1 MAATSKPRED
11 ALSAYRAKRSADRT
25 PEPSG
30 VVAPGTAP
38 GRLFVV
44 HKHAATRLHYDLRL
58 EMDGVLASWAVPK
71 GPSRNQADKRL
82 AVHVEDHPVEYGD
95 FEGKIPE
102 GNYGAGAVIVWD
114 RGMWLP
120 IEDIAKGFEKG
131 KLLFELRGYKLKG
144 KWTLV
149 KLKKGVK
156 EWLLIKERDAQAV
169 TTDGDAFPQGSV
181 LSGLTVE
188 ELKAGS
194 PKAAAL
200 ADALEEAGAPKRT
213 VRARDVEL
221 MLAESRDKPFT
232 KEGWLFELKLD
243 GFRFLA
249 SRERGEGRL
258 TTRNGHDL
266 TAAFPEVARALTALP
281 YGDLVVD
288 GELVVPDDAGRPSF
302 HRLQERARYTRATDI
317 RRAAVE
323 QPATLF
329 LFDLLGAEGYDAR
342 GLPLV
347 ERKTLLRRVVPEVGA
362 LRYLEH
368 FETTGEAVYEHVTKM
383 GLEGVVAK
391 KADAPYRAGRSANWL
406 KIRAEKTDD
415 FVVVGFTRPKGSRA
429 GFGALHLGVFD
440 RGKLVYAGRVGTGF
454 DTAQLQEYAAAL
466 ESARTP
472 KPPFKGAGPTGLG
485 HVWVEPRLVAEVRF
499 LEWTDDAMLRHP
511 VFVRFRSDKSPA
523 ECVRQGSGSEA
534 SEGSAQ
540 EVARRRVASAS
551 ENGGDRKEKK
561 SLAAPPRPKPPAPT
575 FQLTNL
581 QKVYWPAEGYT
592 KGDLVAYY
600 KAISP
605 WLLPYLEDR
614 PLVLTR
620 FPDGIEGKSF
630 FQKDAPAYAHDFVRT
645 VRMYSAES
653 DRELNYFVCDSESAL
668 LYIANMG
675 AIPLHI
681 WGSRVATLE
690 TPDWCILDLDPKE
703 APFAHV
709 IQVARAIR
717 EMAEEIGMPTFIKTS
732 GSTGLHVLVPLGRQ
746 CTYEQARTLG
756 GLLARV
762 VAAELPDIA
771 TITRQVHKRD
781 GRVYLDYVQNGHGRL
796 LAAPF
801 TARPVPGALVS
812 MPLAWNEVTPKL
824 DIARYTIRTAPAR
837 MEKLGED
844 PLLPVL
850 TEQPDLVAALAGL
863 HRRLEARKARATAAP
878 ADSRVTAG
886 PMARAKAVSGR
897 KAQAA
902 T

>member
-1 MAATSKPRED
+1 MAATAKPKPD
-11 ALSAYRAKRSADRT
+11 ALSAYRAKRSLDAT
-25 PEPSG
+25 PEPAG
-30 VVAPGTAP
+30 VVGALR

-44 HKHAATRLHYDLRL
+44 HKHAASHLHYDLRL
-58 EMDGVLASWAVPK
+58 EMDGVLRSWAVPK

-82 AVHVEDHPVEYGD
+82 AVLVEDHPLEYGN

-156 EWLLIKERDAQAV
+156 EWLLIKERDSQAV
-169 TTDGDAFPQGSV
+169 TANGEVFPQGSV
-181 LSGLTVE
+181 LSGMTVE
-188 ELKAGS
+188 NLKAGAN
-194 PKAAAL
+194 PAVAL
-200 ADALEEAGAPKRT
+200 ADDLKEAGAPKRKL
-213 VRARDVEL
+213 RAQDVEL
-221 MLAESRDKPFT
+221 MLAEPREKAFT

-249 SRERGEGRL
+249 SRENGEGKL

-266 TAAFPEVARALTALP
+266 TAAFPEIARSLTALP
-281 YGDLVVD
+281 YDDLVLD

-302 HRLQERARYTRATDI
+302 QRLQERARFTRATDI
-317 RRAAVE
+317 GRAAVE
-323 QPATLF
+323 QPASLF
-329 LFDLLGAEGYDAR
+329 LFDFLAAEGYDAR
-342 GLPLV
+342 SLPLV
-347 ERKTLLRRVVPEVGA
+347 ERKKLLRRVVPEVGP

-368 FETTGEAVYEHVTKM
+368 FETTGEAVYAQVTKM

-391 KADAPYRAGRSANWL
+391 KMDAPYRAGRSSNWI
-406 KIRAEKTDD
+406 KIRAERTDD
-415 FVVVGFTRPKGSRA
+415 FVVVGYTRPKGSRA
-429 GFGALHLGVFD
+429 GFGALHLGVYD
-440 RGKLVYAGRVGTGF
+440 RGALTYVGRVGTGF
-454 DTAQLQEYAAAL
+454 DTRELEEYAAAL
-466 ESARTP
+466 EAAHR
-472 KPPFKGAGPTGLG
+472 KEPPFKGAGPAGKE
-485 HVWVEPRLVAEVRF
+485 HVWVEPRLVAEVRY
-499 LEWTDDAMLRHP
+499 LEVTEDGQLRQP
-511 VFVRFRSDKSPA
+511 VFVRFRTDKAAA
-523 ECVRQGSGSEA
+523 ECVKEGVGGRVSGVESEPPT
-534 SEGSAQ
+534 
-540 EVARRRVASAS
+540 
-551 ENGGDRKEKK
+551 RKE
-561 SLAAPPRPKPPAPT
+561 PPHPTPHTLHPA
-575 FQLTNL
+575 FQFTNL
-581 QKVYWPAEGYT
+581 HKVYWPHEGYT

-605 WLLPYLEDR
+605 WLLPYLKDR

-653 DRELNYFVCDSESAL
+653 ERELNYFVCDSESAL

-709 IQVARAIR
+709 VTVAKAIR
-717 EMAEEIGMPTFIKTS
+717 EMAEAIGMPTFIKTS

-746 CTYEQARTLG
+746 CTFDQARALG

-771 TITRQVHKRD
+771 TITRQVQKRD
-781 GRVYLDYVQNGHGRL
+781 GRVYIDYVQNGHGRL

-812 MPLAWNEVTPKL
+812 MPLEWKEVTPKL
-824 DIARYTIRTAPAR
+824 DIAKFTIRTAPAR

-850 TEQPDLVAALAGL
+850 TLKPDLVAALAGL
-863 HRRLEARKARATAAP
+863 HRRLE
-878 ADSRVTAG
+878 
-886 PMARAKAVSGR
+886 GR
-897 KAQAA
+897 KAKSVAPTRKA
-902 T
+902 KA